1 MHAKTWPHF
10 LFHYVCHR
18 ITPTPPQCHPTLLY
32 SVLCMGGA
40 RDRGKI
46 LQCPPCV
53 LSSRCMFLRGVGGLW
68 CRRDIG
74 SAWCWKPL
82 AFFFFYTSI
91 RCPEGAT
98 EVLCLSGSEAR
109 VREPEPEAPAYG
121 ALQRS
126 ASCVR
131 GELFTGMLQDIL
143 LSWYW
148 MLICADEINHI
159 LKQSIV
165 VVFLLSPMFIYFTAC
180 SMNLWVSFTSY
191 LSGVG

>member
-1 MHAKTWPHF
+1 MTSLPVPLRVPQNHSHPPSMPPHPSLLSVVYGGGKGQRQDITVPSLCFVFQMHVF
-10 LFHYVCHR
+10 EGGGG
-18 ITPTPPQCHPTLLY
+18 TLMSQGY
-32 SVLCMGGA
+32 WECVVLET
-40 RDRGKI
+40 I
-46 LQCPPCV
+46 
-53 LSSRCMFLRGVGGLW
+53 S
-68 CRRDIG
+68 
-74 SAWCWKPL
+74 
-82 AFFFFYTSI
+82 FFFFYTSI